1 MQTSLDAQLLR
12 EYAEQGREAAFT
24 ALVSR
29 HTDLVYSAALRQVA
43 SPDLA
48 QDVTQ
53 SVFIDLARKAPALL
67 LKADSCASLVGW
79 LYRSTRLAALTLLR
93 DARRRET
100 RETQAMQDFNSDSEV
115 SMDWESIR
123 SSLDAAMADL
133 NDADRDA
140 LLMRFFK
147 KQDFRSVGAALG
159 VSENTAQQRVIR
171 ALEKLRKGLA
181 RHGISTSS
189 AALSV
194 ALATN
199 AVQAAPVGLAAT
211 VSACAMLAA
220 PAISISISTSNVI
233 AAAKTIAMTTL
244 QKTLITATIAVAI
257 GTGIYETRQVSTLR
271 HNVRTLQ
278 EQQEP
283 LLGLIQQLR
292 MERDDA
298 TNQLA
303 ALSDAVARANNNA
316 AELLRLR
323 SEVGTLHQRT
333 NELARLLQD
342 TATAKSTA
350 QGAYGQTNFPRD
362 SWAFAGLATPE
373 DSIRSFMWAKSLGDI
388 KTAFSTATPEMVKQV
403 KEHYFKGKSDE
414 EISAMMAESAS
425 RQAGFQ
431 IMNKMTA
438 ADDQVIFQVHIDGM
452 PDSAYSLLTMKK
464 INGAWKVS
472 NGEDRDAGN

>member
-1 MQTSLDAQLLR
+1 MQTNLDAQLLR
-12 EYAEQGREAAFT
+12 EYAEQGREAAF
-24 ALVSR
+24 AKLVSR

-48 QDVTQ
+48 RDVTQ
-53 SVFIDLARKAPALL
+53 SVFIDLARKSPELAR
-67 LKADSCASLVGW
+67 KADSGASLVGW
-79 LYRSTRLAALTLLR
+79 LYRSTRFASLTLLR
-93 DARRRET
+93 NDRRRES
-100 RETQAMQDFNSDSEV
+100 RETQAMHDFNPAPEV
-115 SMDWESIR
+115 APDWEMIR
-123 SSLDAAMADL
+123 PSLDAAMAGL

-140 LLMRFFK
+140 LLLRFFK
-147 KQDFRSVGAALG
+147 KQDYRTVGSALG

-171 ALEKLRKGLA
+171 ALEKLRKSLT
-181 RHGISTSS
+181 RHGITTSS
-189 AALSV
+189 AALSA
-194 ALATN
+194 ALAAN

-211 VSACAMLAA
+211 VSACAMLAT
-220 PAISISISTSNVI
+220 PAIFISTPTVI

-244 QKTLITATIAVAI
+244 QKTLITATIAIAL
-257 GTGIYETRQVSTLR
+257 GTGIYEARQVSALR

-292 MERDDA
+292 MERDA
-298 TNQLA
+298 STNQLG
-303 ALSDAVARANNNA
+303 ALSDAVARANNNT

-323 SEVGTLHQRT
+323 SEVGTLHLRT
-333 NELARLLQD
+333 NELAKLLQD
-342 TATAKSTA
+342 ATVPKSTD
-350 QGAYGQTNFPRD
+350 QGAHGLTNFPRD

-373 DSIRSFMWAKSLGDI
+373 DSIRSFMWAKSRGDV
-388 KTAFSTATPEMVKQV
+388 KTAFSTATPEMVQQV
-403 KEHYFKGKSDE
+403 KERYFKGKSDE

-438 ADDQVIFQVHIDGM
+438 ADDQVIYQVHIDGM
-452 PDSAYSLLTMKK
+452 PDTSYSLLTMKK